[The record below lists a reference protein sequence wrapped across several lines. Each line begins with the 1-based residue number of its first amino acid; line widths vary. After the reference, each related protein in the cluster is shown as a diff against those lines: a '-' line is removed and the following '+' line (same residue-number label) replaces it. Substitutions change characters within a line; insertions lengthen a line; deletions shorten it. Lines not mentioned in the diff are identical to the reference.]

1 MVEDGTLMEV
11 AIASGKGGTG
21 KTTVAVNLALSL
33 GDVQLLD
40 CDVEEPNCN
49 LFLGLELEKLED
61 VTCQVPEI
69 DPEKCTLCGKCADFC
84 RYNALAALPSRVLVF
99 PALCHGCG
107 GCGLVCTEEA
117 VREKPRT
124 LGILEKASPCSSPEL
139 YRGVLNIGEAAATP
153 LIRALHR
160 HIDGSRHAII
170 DSPPG
175 VACPVL
181 AAVGAADYCVL
192 VTESTPFGFHDFR
205 LALKA
210 VNALKVPFGVV
221 LNRDGLGD
229 SRVEEFCRARG
240 IPILL
245 RIPNDR
251 RIAQLYSEGIP
262 FVEEMP
268 EWKEK
273 FAGMF
278 AAIQTQVQTLTE
290 SGEETA

>member
-1 MVEDGTLMEV
+1 MKV

-33 GDVQLLD
+33 GGVHLLD

-49 LFLGLELEKLED
+49 LFLGLELEKLEY

-107 GCGLVCTEEA
+107 GCGLVCTEGA
-117 VREKPRT
+117 VREKPGI
-124 LGILEKASPCSSPEL
+124 LGILESARSDSSLEFS
-139 YRGVLNIGEAAATP
+139 RGVLNVGEAAATP
-153 LIRALHR
+153 LIRALQR
-160 HIDGSRHAII
+160 HIDNSRPAII

-181 AAVGAADYCVL
+181 AVIGAADYCVL

-205 LALKA
+205 LALEA
-210 VNALKVPFGVV
+210 VKALKVPFGVV

-229 SRVEEFCRARG
+229 SRVEEFCGAKG

-245 RIPNDR
+245 RIPDDR

-278 AAIQTQVQTLTE
+278 SAIRAIME
-290 SGEETA
+290 SGEGTE